1 MLFPDSCYWIHDL
14 KSCDFITQAS
24 TDPTLSLTVSKGF
37 FFLSAYSGRWWK
49 VGSGSGCIQ
58 PLQLFH
64 WRNCM
69 SVKSWGAMDWRHCIP
84 WEQNF
89 LKNALFVS
97 VKVRESS
104 WVRNFIWILAQ
115 SLMEICQSKLPS
127 MTIQHP
133 YRHKQSPVYLFL
145 AFPIFFLFFFYTQH
159 VTHPHFPLW
168 HTGKPLVFYCSRC
181 SVAPSSAFWNNLAS
195 TDPSSPTVR
204 PFLRWDCGEVLL
216 EDDYGATLLSDTLLW
231 KHAAREL
238 L

>member
-1 MLFPDSCYWIHDL
+1 M
-14 KSCDFITQAS
+14 
-24 TDPTLSLTVSKGF
+24 VE
-37 FFLSAYSGRWWK
+37 GRWFDP
-49 VGSGSGCIQ
+49 GSGSGCIQ

-145 AFPIFFLFFFYTQH
+145 AFPIFFFFFFLYAACHSSTLSS
-159 VTHPHFPLW
+159 VTHRQAA
-168 HTGKPLVFYCSRC
+168 G
-181 SVAPSSAFWNNLAS
+181 
-195 TDPSSPTVR
+195 
-204 PFLRWDCGEVLL
+204 VLL
-216 EDDYGATLLSDTLLW
+216 QSLQCSS
-231 KHAAREL
+231 
-238 L
+238 